1 MVAVKLLITFVMFAL
16 VLIALKKKI
25 NFAVALTMIGI
36 AGIFAG
42 GLINGTTPME
52 ENSTGILFF
61 DVFEYFKSVGI
72 VSTITGAGINIL
84 TIVGY
89 VAYMDYLK
97 ASTLFAL
104 LAARPIMRIRNKY
117 LIAWATFVFASLL
130 LLVIPNGTGRIAL
143 LFGTVY
149 PILLACGV
157 SRATAATSIFAG
169 VMYLYG
175 PTSANIAVGAGYMG
189 YENFNLA
196 EHFVRYEWPWAF
208 GAILAGSV
216 VFIFMARHFDKKENA
231 QGGQAELKGKKIEE
245 LGIPKYYA
253 LFPVFPLVM
262 MILFSGLV
270 GKLPT
275 LSIPCVELMCFTLV
289 FGFVVLTSKNRT
301 EAVNGG
307 FEFFKS
313 MGKTL
318 TNILGIVIGGA
329 MFGKAVMQIGGIG
342 ILLQPFVNAG
352 TDINLP
358 LFIILSTIV
367 GLFVGVVA
375 ANNYVPMT
383 ILGPVYAAI
392 IASFGANPDYLIL
405 TMCNVPQFAIGMS
418 PATAHIAMT
427 SQSSG
432 VPIPTILKRAFLP
445 QAVSILV
452 YLAGACI
459 MA

>member
-175 PTSANIAVGAGYMG
+175 PD
-189 YENFNLA
+189 
-196 EHFVRYEWPWAF
+196 RK
-208 GAILAGSV
+208 SV
-216 VFIFMARHFDKKENA
+216 V
-231 QGGQAELKGKKIEE
+231 
-245 LGIPKYYA
+245 
-253 LFPVFPLVM
+253 
-262 MILFSGLV
+262 
-270 GKLPT
+270 
-275 LSIPCVELMCFTLV
+275 
-289 FGFVVLTSKNRT
+289 
-301 EAVNGG
+301 
-307 FEFFKS
+307 
-313 MGKTL
+313 
-318 TNILGIVIGGA
+318 
-329 MFGKAVMQIGGIG
+329 
-342 ILLQPFVNAG
+342 
-352 TDINLP
+352 
-358 LFIILSTIV
+358 
-367 GLFVGVVA
+367 
-375 ANNYVPMT
+375 
-383 ILGPVYAAI
+383 
-392 IASFGANPDYLIL
+392 
-405 TMCNVPQFAIGMS
+405 
-418 PATAHIAMT
+418 
-427 SQSSG
+427 
-432 VPIPTILKRAFLP
+432 
-445 QAVSILV
+445 
-452 YLAGACI
+452 
-459 MA
+459 

>member
-1 MVAVKLLITFVMFAL
+1 MTGVKLIITFAL
-16 VLIALKKKI
+16 FIVILFALKKKI
-25 NFAVALTMIGI
+25 NFAVALTMTGI
-36 AGIFAG
+36 AGIFIG
-42 GLINGTTPME
+42 GLLNGTTPME

-61 DVFEYFKSVGI
+61 DVFEYFKSSGI
-72 VSTITGAGINIL
+72 VGTITGAGINIL

-89 VAYMDYLK
+89 VAYMDHLK

-104 LAARPIMRIRNKY
+104 LAAKPIMKIKNKY
-117 LIAWATFVFASLL
+117 LIAWATFIFASLL

-157 SRATAATSIFAG
+157 SKATAATSIFAG

-189 YENFNLA
+189 YEDFNLA

-208 GAILAGSV
+208 GAILAGSL
-216 VFIFMARHFDKKENA
+216 VFICMAKHFDKKENA
-231 QGGQAELKGKKIEE
+231 EGGSATLGGEKIEE
-245 LGIPKYYA
+245 LGIPRYYA
-253 LFPVFPLVM
+253 FFPVFPLIM
-262 MILFSGLV
+262 MILFSGMI
-270 GKLPT
+270 GNLPS

-289 FGFVVLTSKNRT
+289 FSFVVLTSKDKAG
-301 EAVNGG
+301 AVNGG

-329 MFGKAVMQIGGIG
+329 MFGKAIMQIGGISV
-342 ILLQPFVNAG
+342 LLAPFVNAG
-352 TDINLP
+352 TEINLP

-367 GLFVGVVA
+367 GLVVGVAA

-392 IASFGANPDYLIL
+392 IASSGANPDYLVL
-405 TMCNVPQFAIGMS
+405 TLCNVPQFAIGMS

-452 YLAGACI
+452 YVAGACI